1 MSVKLIKKSK
11 AKYFSN
17 WEIDIM
23 NNTNYKSIKVSPI
36 SGALGAVITGVEL
49 KNPVKGHVFSEI
61 YKAFL
66 EYKVIFFNDQ
76 ELNPETQLR
85 FGRLFGKPILYP
97 FVNGLKDFPEITP
110 ILKRE
115 TDLNNFG
122 GVWHS
127 DTTYQEQPPKATM
140 LYAVEVP
147 EFGGD
152 TEFANQCLALDNLSE
167 GMQKFLNKQKVINT
181 SGKGKVVASRS
192 DVMKHS
198 SSGQVVDELRAIHP
212 AVRIHPETKQKA
224 LFINEAHTLQF
235 TSLTLEESGPILDFL
250 FKHQIKS
257 EFTCRFKWK
266 KGSVAIWDNRCV
278 LHNPINDYHGKRRL
292 MHRITFAGDKPI

>member
-1 MSVKLIKKSK
+1 
-11 AKYFSN
+11 
-17 WEIDIM
+17 M
-23 NNTNYKSIKVSPI
+23 NNTNYKSIEVSPI

-49 KNPVKGHVFSEI
+49 KNPLQDTVFAEI

-66 EYKVIFFNDQ
+66 DYKVIFFNDQ

-85 FGRLFGKPILYP
+85 VGRLFGKPILYP
-97 FVNGLKDFPEITP
+97 FVKGLKDYPEITP

-147 EFGGD
+147 KFGGD

-167 GMQKFLNKQKVINT
+167 GMQKFLSEQKVINT
-181 SGKGKVVASRS
+181 SGKGKVMASRS

-212 AVRIHPETKQKA
+212 AVRTHPETKKKA
-224 LFINEAHTLQF
+224 LFINEAHSLQF
-235 TSLTLEESGPILDFL
+235 TSLTLEESAPILDFL
-250 FKHQIKS
+250 FKHQTKS

-266 KGSVAIWDNRCV
+266 KGSVAIWDNRCA

>member
-1 MSVKLIKKSK
+1 MSD
-11 AKYFSN
+11 A
-17 WEIDIM
+17 
-23 NNTNYKSIKVSPI
+23 NYKSIEVSPI
-36 SGALGAVITGVEL
+36 SGALGALITGVEL
-49 KNPVKGHVFSEI
+49 KEPLQDPVYEEI
-61 YKAFL
+61 YNAFL

-85 FGRLFGKPILYP
+85 FGKMFGQPIIYP
-97 FVNGLKDFPEITP
+97 FVKGLKDFPEITP
-110 ILKRE
+110 ILKKE

-152 TEFANQCLALDNLSE
+152 TEFANQCMALDHLSE
-167 GMQKFLNKQKVINT
+167 GMRKFLNEQKVINT

-198 SSGQVVDELRAIHP
+198 SSGKVADELRAIHP
-212 AVRIHPETKQKA
+212 VVRTHPETKEQA
-224 LFINEAHTLQF
+224 LFINEAHSLQF
-235 TSLTLEESGPILDFL
+235 ASLSLEESTPLLEFL

-266 KGSVAIWDNRCV
+266 KGSVAIWDNRCT

-292 MHRITFAGDKPI
+292 MHRITFAGDRPV

>member
-1 MSVKLIKKSK
+1 MSDL
-11 AKYFSN
+11 
-17 WEIDIM
+17 
-23 NNTNYKSIKVSPI
+23 NYKSIEVSPI
-36 SGALGAVITGVEL
+36 SGALGALITGVEL
-49 KNPVKGHVFSEI
+49 KEPLQDPVFEEI
-61 YKAFL
+61 YNAFL

-85 FGRLFGKPILYP
+85 FGKMFGQPIIYP
-97 FVNGLKDFPEITP
+97 FVKGLKDFPEITP
-110 ILKRE
+110 ILKKE

-152 TEFANQCLALDNLSE
+152 TEFANQCMALDHLSE
-167 GMQKFLNKQKVINT
+167 GMRKFLNEQKAINT

-198 SSGQVVDELRAIHP
+198 SSGKVADEFRAIHP
-212 AVRIHPETKQKA
+212 VVRTHPETKEQS
-224 LFINEAHTLQF
+224 LFINEAHSLQF
-235 TSLTLEESGPILDFL
+235 ASLSLEESTPLLEFL

-266 KGSVAIWDNRCV
+266 KGSVAIWDNRCT

-292 MHRITFAGDKPI
+292 MHRITFAGDTPV

>member
-1 MSVKLIKKSK
+1 
-11 AKYFSN
+11 
-17 WEIDIM
+17 M
-23 NNTNYKSIKVSPI
+23 NNTNYKSIEVSPI
-36 SGALGAVITGVEL
+36 SGALGAIITGVEL
-49 KNPVKGHVFSEI
+49 KNTLQDKVFAEV
-61 YKAFL
+61 YRAFL

-76 ELNPETQLR
+76 ELSPETQLR
-85 FGRLFGKPILYP
+85 VGRLFGKPIIYP
-97 FVNGLKDFPEITP
+97 FVKGLKDYPEITP

-115 TDLNNFG
+115 NDLNNFG

-167 GMQKFLNKQKVINT
+167 GMQKFLNEHRVINT

-212 AVRIHPETKQKA
+212 AVRTHPETKQKA
-224 LFINEAHTLQF
+224 LFINEAHSLQF
-235 TSLTLEESGPILDFL
+235 TSLTLEESAPILDFL

-266 KGSVAIWDNRCV
+266 KGSVAIWDNRCA